1 MKIKYFR
8 MTETCLE
15 CQSKNAEIEYLKAI
29 IALDTLGDCS
39 DLGRNDPNGR
49 TVDHV
54 DLRQRLKLIKH
65 HLLLVRAD
73 VQYMNR
79 EVHSV
84 FQWISKIIAVFLS
97 YCGRVSETTAGVVI
111 ESANKIGLN
120 VSRLVNTK

>member
-1 MKIKYFR
+1 
-8 MTETCLE
+8 MTSSKQCLD
-15 CQSKNAEIEYLKAI
+15 CQNKNAEIEYLKAI
-29 IALDTLGDCS
+29 IALDTLGDGGIKGER
-39 DLGRNDPNGR
+39 DEKEQALN
-49 TVDHV
+49 HV
-54 DLRQRLKLIKH
+54 DIRQRLKLIKH

-84 FQWISKIIAVFLS
+84 FQWISKIISVFLS
-97 YCGRVSETTAGVVI
+97 YCGRVSESTAGVVI